1 MRFTQG
7 SDNICNS
14 TPQQLAAEQAAM
26 YVELG
31 LLPGGSGEKCGG
43 PVFYPN
49 PSNPVAYWN
58 CTVCTPEGCHHTIKP
73 APINPIANAD
83 PNCSSASQ
91 SGCTAPSAGAMTDP
105 ASGSTAAGGTSATGN
120 ATASSV
126 TTDDKTGEQAPPAA
140 PKDDSAQKP
149 PNKGD
154 TQYAGGDDPKPT
166 QTVEN
171 QPETKGDPILLV
183 TGASSSTTST
193 SHFPGR
199 CALSNSVAA
208 TTAAA
213 GGAAS
218 WGATGATT
226 GMCGWFLSMT
236 AIARSG

>member
-14 TPQQLAAEQAAM
+14 TPQQLAAEQIAM
-26 YVELG
+26 YRELG
-31 LLPGGSGEKCGG
+31 LLPGQSGEQCGG
-43 PVFYPN
+43 PVFIDPRPN
-49 PSNPVAYWN
+49 APKIPVWE

-91 SGCTAPSAGAMTDP
+91 SGCTAPSAGATTDP

-120 ATASSV
+120 ATPSSV
-126 TTDDKTGEQAPPAA
+126 TTDDKTDEQAPPAA

-171 QPETKGDPILLV
+171 QPETKGDPILLSDGSFELNHV
-183 TGASSSTTST
+183 DLS
-193 SHFPGR
+193 FPGTR
-199 CALSNSVAA
+199 AGAHSRIQSQLQQPQPGAQRAGEELEPQLGC
-208 TTAAA
+208 A
-213 GGAAS
+213 GGS
-218 WGATGATT
+218 
-226 GMCGWFLSMT
+226 SQ
-236 AIARSG
+236 